1 MNLSRHTKGLL
12 MASILPAFAGG
23 CMAAMSKGWQSTL
36 ADVPI
41 GKSAGLLGF
50 LMVLAGPL
58 SWYLPGAMHQP
69 LLATLVGIGLIA
81 MMSANSLVDTPMA
94 RRLTSGGFILW
105 WICGLITVAASAFR
119 RAA

>member
-1 MNLSRHTKGLL
+1 MNLSRDTKTLL
-12 MASILPAFAGG
+12 IVSILPAFAGG
-23 CMAAMSKGWQSTL
+23 CMAAMGRGWQSTL

-41 GKSAGLLGF
+41 GKGAGLLGF

-58 SWYLPGAMHQP
+58 SWYLPGPIHQP
-69 LLATLVGIGLIA
+69 LLATLIGLGLTA

-105 WICGLITVAASAFR
+105 WICGLITVVAFAFR
-119 RAA
+119 GGA